1 MALGTS
7 THHAAEVTRVGGF
20 GFVGAAFTSPEE
32 LREDLALLRKS
43 FPDLGDRPLPIGV
56 GLIGWMLDANEELA
70 KQKIDALLEANV
82 QAFWLA
88 FGNDL
93 HRWIQYA
100 RTSPANTR
108 SPYKPL
114 IFVQVTSVEEALRA
128 ANEWKADVIVAQGTE
143 AGGHGGAFTPS
154 TFTFVS
160 EVLAALSG
168 DSAPPVLAA
177 GGIANGTQVAAYLTL
192 GAAGAVLGTR
202 FLLTPECPWP
212 EAHKAALLAA
222 KSGSTIRTLAM
233 DYALNLYGWPEGGPG
248 HLHQRCPGPPEGLN
262 GRAIRNKIHDDV
274 EAGLSHATVRGRFA
288 LANREGDVGYQVI
301 WSGQGVT
308 LMHEIKP
315 VKDVMAE
322 LHTDIVRQL
331 ERSNQL
337 LQD

>member
-1 MALGTS
+1 MLTAQC
-7 THHAAEVTRVGGF
+7 
-20 GFVGAAFTSPEE
+20 
-32 LREDLALLRKS
+32 
-43 FPDLGDRPLPIGV
+43 LP
-56 GLIGWMLDANEELA
+56 
-70 KQKIDALLEANV
+70 
-82 QAFWLA
+82 
-88 FGNDL
+88 
-93 HRWIQYA
+93 
-100 RTSPANTR
+100 
-108 SPYKPL
+108 
-114 IFVQVTSVEEALRA
+114 
-128 ANEWKADVIVAQGTE
+128 GTE

-233 DYALNLYGWPEGGPG
+233 DYALNLYGWPEG
-248 HLHQRCPGPPEGLN
+248 LN

-308 LMHEIKP
+308 LMQEIKP
-315 VKDVMAE
+315 VK
-322 LHTDIVRQL
+322 VRDHAL
-331 ERSNQL
+331 FRSV
-337 LQD
+337 DSD